1 MNKFAHLPDNPECNY
16 FVENAALCP
25 PRLTDIGPKSKNRCV
40 TLRRRDKWKGY
51 ALLPD
56 EAFYPK
62 GVPEEPPVE
71 TDPHRARSKRN
82 YYAKGVP
89 EAHKRKNSKTN
100 RRYWARNAD
109 RINAGRREK
118 YATNRAFRE
127 EQKARQ
133 RKGWVSRKDLVN
145 QARREKY
152 AREKEAKKNRELS
165 GAVGV

>member
-82 YYAKGVP
+82 YYARAFPKPTSGRTRRRTADIGRGMRTESTQVAARNTP
-89 EAHKRKNSKTN
+89 PTVRSERN
-100 RRYWARNAD
+100 RRHASEK
-109 RINAGRREK
+109 AGCRER
-118 YATNRAFRE
+118 T
-127 EQKARQ
+127 
-133 RKGWVSRKDLVN
+133 W
-145 QARREKY
+145 
-152 AREKEAKKNRELS
+152 
-165 GAVGV
+165 